1 MHFYLAVTTLV
12 HAKVLTRG
20 RVYAFYVMEL
30 TRVTD
35 WIGRVGL
42 AVTQLFH
49 ESIIVRVKL
58 IDYSSFLRRTR
69 LLSFAHWN
77 VYWISW
83 LFWMVFLLDVFV
95 LHYLIQ
101 AKHVF
106 RCPLSCFMLL
116 WL

>member
-58 IDYSSFLRRTR
+58 IDYSSFLRRSR
-69 LLSFAHWN
+69 LLSLTHRN
-77 VYWISW
+77 VNWICW
-83 LFWMVFLLDVFV
+83 FLWVVFLLDVFL
-95 LHYLIQ
+95 LHYLI
-101 AKHVF
+101 
-106 RCPLSCFMLL
+106 
-116 WL
+116 